1 MTKSIRKTILDSRHY
16 KSGEFFQAVDI
27 QGVIAA
33 SGRKVALNSIQ
44 QDMVDLKLDG
54 LLGIEKRKHGDGLAR
69 YYRTDPPPEMQPL
82 RMPWR
87 TRDDIPSHSPVW
99 C

>member
-16 KSGEFFQAVDI
+16 KSGEFFRAVDI
-27 QGVIAA
+27 QDVMSA
-33 SGRKVALNSIQ
+33 SGRKAGLNSIQ
-44 QDMVDLKLDG
+44 QGMVDLKFDG
-54 LLGIEKRKHGDGLAR
+54 ILGIEKRKHGDGLAR
-69 YYRTDPPPEMQPL
+69 YYRTAPLTEMQPL

-87 TRDDIPSHSPVW
+87 KRDDIPIHNTVW